1 MPRRIGLRALA
12 GGINLLNTGEILT
25 GDRLGCLKELL
36 HAAFGHD
43 AASMNTRART
53 EVNNVI
59 GATDGF
65 FIVFHHHD
73 GIAEVPQMKQ
83 GIEQALIVPLVK
95 PNGGFIEDVHNAHQP
110 GTDLGG

>member
-43 AASMNTRART
+43 ATSVNSRAWT

-59 GATDGF
+59 GAADGF
-65 FIVFHHHD
+65 FIMLYHHYR
-73 GIAEVPQMKQ
+73 IAKVAQMKQ

-110 GTDLGG
+110 RTDLGG

>member
-1 MPRRIGLRALA
+1 MRALA

-25 GDRLGCLKELL
+25 GDRLGCLKDLL

-43 AASMNTRART
+43 AASVNSRART

-59 GATDGF
+59 GTTDGF
-65 FIVFHHHD
+65 FIMFHHHYR
-73 GIAEVPQMKQ
+73 IPKVAQVKQ
-83 GIEQALIVPLVK
+83 GIEQTLIVPLVK

-110 GTDLGG
+110 RTDLGG